1 MPALNNGPEMTK
13 LPAVENMGLYV
24 HWPFCLAKCPYCDF
38 NSHVRTKI
46 EHDRW
51 EAALVHELDH
61 FADRLPGRKLRS
73 IFFGG
78 GTPSLMAPETVA
90 AVIRQAKA
98 RWGFES
104 DIEITLE
111 ANPTSV
117 EAAKLAGFR
126 AAGVNRVS
134 LGVQALRNDALK
146 ALGREHSVAE
156 ALAAVRLAMSLFDRV
171 SFDLIYAREG
181 QTLPEWRQ
189 ELAEALDLAAGHLS
203 LYQLTIEQGT
213 AFWNAHQRGQ
223 LKAPDEDLAADLF
236 EMTQEMTQAA
246 GMPAYETSNHAVAG
260 QESRHNLVYWRYQDF
275 VGIGPGAHGR
285 ISCPQAY
292 MATAQFRKPEVWLE
306 AVEAKGHATET
317 ADTLDQRTRAEEML
331 MMGLRL
337 REGISE
343 ARFAARIGS
352 PLDDFIDKSALADL
366 IDSGL
371 VERRAGFI
379 GVTAKGRPLLNAI
392 TGRLLASD

>member
-1 MPALNNGPEMTK
+1 MTHAPAT
-13 LPAVENMGLYV
+13 ENMGLYV

-46 EHDRW
+46 DQGRW
-51 EAALVHELDH
+51 EAALVRELDH

-90 AVIRQAKA
+90 TVISRAEA
-98 RWGFES
+98 RWGFEP

-156 ALAAVRLAMSLFDRV
+156 ALAAVKLAMSLFDRV

-213 AFWNAHQRGQ
+213 AFWNAYQRGQ
-223 LKAPDEDLAADLF
+223 LKVPDEDLAADLF
-236 EMTQEMTQAA
+236 DLTQEMTKAA

-285 ISCPQAY
+285 ISYPDANL
-292 MATAQFRKPEVWLE
+292 ATAQSRKPEVWLD
-306 AVEAKGHATET
+306 AVEAQGHATET
-317 ADTLDQRTRAEEML
+317 AEKLDQRTRAEEML

-343 ARFAARIGS
+343 ARFMARIGR
-352 PLDDFIDKSALADL
+352 PVDDFIHAPALADL
-366 IDSGL
+366 IDRGL
-371 VERRAGFI
+371 VARRAGI
-379 GVTAKGRPLLNAI
+379 LGVTAKGQPLLNAI